1 MKTKLI
7 YPKITENFGE
17 NLLKLRGIK
26 DVEEFCNPTD
36 EVLEPWQKLD
46 TLYICASYFLKI
58 LKDKEKPYIGL
69 IQDADCDGL
78 TSAAIMYQ
86 YVKLVK
92 PEAVIE
98 VYIHEGKQH
107 GLSDC
112 YDALLKKD
120 FDMLIVPDAGTND
133 GEYIKDFSCPVFV
146 IDHHLKD
153 KDSIIPQNMLLINN
167 QTSPE
172 YDNKQLTGAGMTYQF
187 CRAVDYYNNSD
198 FASQFIDLAAL
209 GICGDM
215 GSGLEV
221 ENQYFWRKGFKNIKN
236 YFFKTLIDK
245 RSFSM
250 GGEVNPISVAF
261 YIVPMINA
269 LIRVGTKE
277 EKQRLFM
284 AMVNGHALVESN
296 KRGEKGIK
304 VAVAQESARE
314 CVNAKTHQDKQKE
327 EIVEQLE
334 AQIFKYDLLE
344 NQILFIRLDDSIQF
358 PPELNGLI
366 ANQLA
371 NKYKKPTIVA
381 RLNDYDEI
389 KGSARGVNASALTS
403 FKKYLESTGLMD
415 LAAGHDQSFG
425 VEIKNS
431 NLEKLHRI
439 ANKEL
444 IQYELG
450 ETYYEVDFE
459 FQANDSKL
467 VNLIY
472 DLENYKFVWSQN
484 NSTPKIHVTDLHFTK
499 DDYDVVGKNKDTLR
513 IHKNGITFIKFFAK
527 DLIEE
532 FNSHEKFKCEIVG
545 ESSVNEWRG
554 NRSPQILINAID
566 VKEDSILEF

>member
-26 DVEEFCNPTD
+26 DVKEFCNPTD
-36 EVLEPWQKLD
+36 EVLESWQRLD
-46 TLYICASYFLKI
+46 TLYVCASYFLKI

-92 PEAVIE
+92 PETVIE

-112 YDALLKKD
+112 YDVLLKKE

-133 GEYIKDFSCPVFV
+133 GEYIKEFSCPVFV

-153 KDSIIPQNMLLINN
+153 EDSIIPQNMLLINN

-172 YDNKQLTGAGMTYQF
+172 YENKQLTGAGMVYQF
-187 CRAVDYYNNSD
+187 CRAVDYYNNTD

-221 ENQYFWRKGFKNIKN
+221 ENQYFWRKGFKNIQN

-358 PPELNGLI
+358 PSELNGLI
-366 ANQLA
+366 ANQLIEDR
-371 NKYKKPTIVA
+371 K
-381 RLNDYDEI
+381 
-389 KGSARGVNASALTS
+389 S
-403 FKKYLESTGLMD
+403 
-415 LAAGHDQSFG
+415 
-425 VEIKNS
+425 
-431 NLEKLHRI
+431 
-439 ANKEL
+439 
-444 IQYELG
+444 
-450 ETYYEVDFE
+450 
-459 FQANDSKL
+459 
-467 VNLIY
+467 
-472 DLENYKFVWSQN
+472 
-484 NSTPKIHVTDLHFTK
+484 
-499 DDYDVVGKNKDTLR
+499 VV
-513 IHKNGITFIKFFAK
+513 
-527 DLIEE
+527 
-532 FNSHEKFKCEIVG
+532 
-545 ESSVNEWRG
+545 
-554 NRSPQILINAID
+554 
-566 VKEDSILEF
+566 

>member
-7 YPKITENFGE
+7 YPKITKDFGE
-17 NLLKLRGIK
+17 NLLKLRGVE
-26 DVEEFCNPTD
+26 DVKEFCNPTSKALQNWASLNKI
-36 EVLEPWQKLD
+36 EVIAQQFLNILESKD
-46 TLYICASYFLKI
+46 T
-58 LKDKEKPYIGL
+58 PRVGL

-78 TSAAIMYQ
+78 TSAGIMYQ
-86 YVKLVK
+86 YVKLIH
-92 PEAVIE
+92 PAATIE

-112 YDALLKKD
+112 YEELLKKD
-120 FDMLIVPDAGTND
+120 FDMLIIPDAGTND
-133 GEYIKDFSCPVFV
+133 GEFIKEFSCPVFV
-146 IDHHLKD
+146 IDHHLKEPD
-153 KDSIIPQNMLLINN
+153 TLIPDNMYLLNN

-172 YDNKQLTGAGMTYQF
+172 YKNKQLTGAGMVFQF
-187 CRAVDYYNNSD
+187 CKAIDSIGNFD
-198 FASQFIDLAAL
+198 FADQFIDLAAL

-221 ENQYFWRKGFKNIKN
+221 ENQYFWRQGFKNIQN
-236 YFFKTLIDK
+236 YFFRTLIDK
-245 RSFSM
+245 RSYSM

-284 AMVNGHALVESN
+284 AIVNGRSLVESH
-296 KRGEKGIK
+296 KRGDKGVK

-344 NQILFIRLDDSIQF
+344 NQILFIRLDDSTRF
-358 PPELNGLI
+358 PSELNGLI

-381 RLNDYDEI
+381 RLNDYGEI
-389 KGSARGVNASALTS
+389 KGSARGVNASALSS

-425 VEIKNS
+425 IEIKNS
-431 NLEKLHRI
+431 NLERLHKI
-439 ANKEL
+439 ANEEL
-444 IQYELG
+444 LKYDLG

-467 VNLIY
+467 VDLIY
-472 DLENYKFVWSQN
+472 DLDKYKFVWSQN

-499 DDYDVVGKNKDTLR
+499 SDYDVVGKNKDTLR

-545 ESSVNEWRG
+545 EAGINEWQG
-554 NRSPQILINAID
+554 TRSPQILINAID